1 VSVDEL
7 AALLSDASHLV
18 ALTGAGVS
26 TDSGIPDFRSPESG
40 LWATHDPSEVASIQ
54 GFLAD
59 PRGFYE
65 FWGARF
71 GELADKRPN
80 SAHALLVA
88 LEEAGPLRAVVTQ
101 NIDGLHRAAGSERVL
116 EVHGTYRRAR
126 CLGCQAALPLEE
138 VVARVAAG
146 EAPRHVCG
154 DLIKP
159 DVVLFGEMLPPVFGE
174 AERHARECDVMLVLG
189 SSLEVH
195 PVAGLVP
202 LAARE
207 GARIAIVNR
216 DPGPFDDLADV
227 VLHAELADAMP
238 ALAARLGLSLR
249 GSS

>member
-1 VSVDEL
+1 MSVDRL
-7 AALLSDASHLV
+7 AELLSDATHVV

-40 LWATHDPSEVASIQ
+40 LWATHDPAEVASIQ

-59 PRGFYE
+59 PRGFYG
-65 FWGARF
+65 FWGERF

-80 SAHALLVA
+80 AAHALLAA
-88 LEEAGPLRAVVTQ
+88 LEEDGRLRAVITQ
-101 NIDGLHRAAGSERVL
+101 NIDGLHGAAGSQNVL

-126 CLGCQAALPLEE
+126 CLGCGVVLPLAQ
-138 VVARVAAG
+138 VVERVAAG
-146 EAPRHVCG
+146 EAPRCACG

-159 DVVLFGEMLPPVFGE
+159 DVVLFGEALPPTFGE
-174 AERHARECDVMLVLG
+174 AERHARGCDVLLVLG
-189 SSLEVH
+189 SSLEVY

-227 VLHAELADAMP
+227 VLHASLGEVMP

-249 GSS
+249 GAS